1 MNAKTSSL
9 TITLIF
15 LLMTLS
21 NSAQELKE
29 NSENKP
35 EQTIENSEKLVVVWT
50 SGDKDVAIKMVYMY
64 TYNAAKNGWWK
75 DVTFLIWGPSA
86 KLLAEDKELQ
96 DYLAKM
102 KDVGIHLVACKACA
116 DSYGVGDKLTELD
129 VNVRYAGVELTNYI
143 KENRHVITF

>member
-1 MNAKTSSL
+1 MKTQKNSFLLS
-9 TITLIF
+9 LIF
-15 LLMTLS
+15 IIMASS
-21 NSAQELKE
+21 NFAQEIPSTMKNE
-29 NSENKP
+29 SEP
-35 EQTIENSEKLVVVWT
+35 TFDNSEKLVVVWT

-96 DYLAKM
+96 DYLSKM
-102 KDVGIHLVACKACA
+102 VDVGIKLVACKACA
-116 DSYGVGDKLTELD
+116 DSYGVGDRLTELG

-143 KENRHVITF
+143 KEGRHVITF